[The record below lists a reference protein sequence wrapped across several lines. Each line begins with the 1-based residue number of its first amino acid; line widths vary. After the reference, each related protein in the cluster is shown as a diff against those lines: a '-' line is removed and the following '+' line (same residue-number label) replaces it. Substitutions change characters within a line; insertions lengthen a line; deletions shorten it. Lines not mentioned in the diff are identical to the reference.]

1 MTNNSFSIRLR
12 EARLMMGLS
21 MDKLVERTNGAI
33 TKQSISR
40 YEKGIMR
47 PKRDAL
53 QAIAKALNISEAY
66 FNGTNLKIDVPM
78 LRTTSN
84 GKLSEDEL
92 QALEAKLSFWAE
104 QYLAKERLIYCQSSS
119 HEEKYFKNILFK
131 NPIKGTKVS
140 TLEDAIHA
148 ADLLRK
154 RWHSG
159 DGPISGVLRLL
170 ERKGIK
176 ILSTLIPQ
184 HFDLTLFIS
193 S

>member
-66 FNGTNLKIDVPM
+66 FEGINLKIDVPM

-84 GKLSEDEL
+84 GKLSEETLGKKRHHDTCCNSPGLCFRNE
-92 QALEAKLSFWAE
+92 
-104 QYLAKERLIYCQSSS
+104 YLGR
-119 HEEKYFKNILFK
+119 
-131 NPIKGTKVS
+131 
-140 TLEDAIHA
+140 
-148 ADLLRK
+148 
-154 RWHSG
+154 
-159 DGPISGVLRLL
+159 
-170 ERKGIK
+170 
-176 ILSTLIPQ
+176 
-184 HFDLTLFIS
+184 
-193 S
+193 